1 MELRGKGGKW
11 SPILARGEGVCRKP
25 YLPGELGTPMA
36 SPSHPVRTLE
46 WAVLGLVLIFVL
58 GYVAYEVVSAYHL
71 LPLSFHEVFLI
82 LLTVVLGALVIRLL
96 DRAVARAGHRWQNP
110 RRTSLARSV
119 VSFAAYI
126 LLAVVVIGEVGVGGV
141 ELLAAGGFLGI
152 ILGLASQTAL
162 ANLVAGIVLLFVR
175 PMAPQ
180 DRVTVTTWQY
190 GLLAPAYPPKF
201 YSQDFLI
208 PGFTGEVVRLGI
220 MYSDLRLDDGTLIK
234 IPNNILIQAAVVVH
248 PVEGRWVRVKYE
260 VPPTVDPALLI
271 PRVKEA
277 LAHDPWI
284 LEPDRVQVYV
294 DQATQT
300 SYVISLDAHCRG
312 TLEGPPRSSILMT
325 LMRLVRT
332 APKATGN

>member
-1 MELRGKGGKW
+1 
-11 SPILARGEGVCRKP
+11 
-25 YLPGELGTPMA
+25 
-36 SPSHPVRTLE
+36 
-46 WAVLGLVLIFVL
+46 VLIFVL
-58 GYVAYEVVSAYHL
+58 GFVAYDVVATYHL
-71 LPLSFHEVFLI
+71 LPLSLHEVFLI
-82 LLTVVLGALVIRLL
+82 LLTIVLGAVVIRIL
-96 DRAVARAGHRWQNP
+96 DRAVARAGNRWQNP
-110 RRTSLARSV
+110 RRTSLVRSV

-162 ANLVAGIVLLFVR
+162 ANLVAGVVLLFVR

-190 GLLAPAYPPKF
+190 GLLAPTYPPKF

-208 PGFTGEVVRLGI
+208 PGFTGQVVSLGI

-248 PVEGRWVRVKYE
+248 PMEGRWVRVKYE
-260 VPPTVDPALLI
+260 VPPTVDPALLL
-271 PRVKEA
+271 PRAQEA

-284 LEPDRVQVYV
+284 LEPERIQIHVN
-294 DQATQT
+294 QATQAG
-300 SYVISLDAHCRG
+300 YVISVDAYCRG
-312 TLEGPPRSSILMT
+312 TLEDPPRSSILMT
-325 LMRLVRT
+325 LMAVVRA
-332 APKATGN
+332 APRSSGT

>member
-1 MELRGKGGKW
+1 
-11 SPILARGEGVCRKP
+11 
-25 YLPGELGTPMA
+25 MA
-36 SPSHPVRTLE
+36 SASHPLRTLE
-46 WAVLGLVLIFVL
+46 WAILALVLIFVL
-58 GYVAYEVVSAYHL
+58 GFVAYDVVATYHL
-71 LPLSFHEVFLI
+71 LPLSLHEVFLI
-82 LLTVVLGALVIRLL
+82 LLTIVLGAVVIRIL
-96 DRAVARAGHRWQNP
+96 DRAVARAGNRWQNP
-110 RRTSLARSV
+110 RRTSLVRSV

-162 ANLVAGIVLLFVR
+162 ANLVAGVVLLFVR

-190 GLLAPAYPPKF
+190 GLLAPTYPPKF

-208 PGFTGEVVRLGI
+208 PGFTGQVVSLGI

-248 PVEGRWVRVKYE
+248 PIEGRWVRVKYE
-260 VPPTVDPALLI
+260 VPPTVDPALLL
-271 PRVKEA
+271 PRVQEA

-284 LEPDRVQVYV
+284 LEPERIQIYV
-294 DQATQT
+294 NQATQAG
-300 SYVISLDAHCRG
+300 YVISVDAHCRG
-312 TLEGPPRSSILMT
+312 TLEDPPRSSILMT
-325 LMRLVRT
+325 LMAVVRA
-332 APKATGN
+332 APRSSGT

>member
-1 MELRGKGGKW
+1 
-11 SPILARGEGVCRKP
+11 V
-25 YLPGELGTPMA
+25 
-36 SPSHPVRTLE
+36 
-46 WAVLGLVLIFVL
+46 
-58 GYVAYEVVSAYHL
+58 
-71 LPLSFHEVFLI
+71 
-82 LLTVVLGALVIRLL
+82 VIRIL
-96 DRAVARAGHRWQNP
+96 DRAVARAGNRWQNP
-110 RRTSLARSV
+110 RRTSLVRSV

-162 ANLVAGIVLLFVR
+162 ANLVAGVVLLFVR

-190 GLLAPAYPPKF
+190 GLLAPTYPPKF

-208 PGFTGEVVRLGI
+208 PGFTGQVVSLGI

-248 PVEGRWVRVKYE
+248 PMEGRWVRVKYE
-260 VPPTVDPALLI
+260 VPPTVDPALLL
-271 PRVKEA
+271 PRVQEA

-284 LEPDRVQVYV
+284 LEPERIQIHVN
-294 DQATQT
+294 QATQAG
-300 SYVISLDAHCRG
+300 YVISVDAHCRG
-312 TLEGPPRSSILMT
+312 TLEDPPRSSILMT
-325 LMRLVRT
+325 LMAVVRA
-332 APKATGN
+332 APRSSGT

>member
-1 MELRGKGGKW
+1 
-11 SPILARGEGVCRKP
+11 
-25 YLPGELGTPMA
+25 MA
-36 SPSHPVRTLE
+36 QASHPVRTLE
-46 WAVLGLVLIFVL
+46 WAVLGLVLLLVF
-58 GYVAYEVVSAYHL
+58 GFVAYDVVSTYHL

-82 LLTVVLGALVIRLL
+82 LLTIVLGALVIRLL
-96 DRAVARAGHRWQNP
+96 DRAVVRAGGRWQNP

-119 VSFAAYI
+119 VSLAAYI

-141 ELLAAGGFLGI
+141 GLLAAGGFLGI

-162 ANLVAGIVLLFVR
+162 SNLVAGVVLLFVR

-220 MYSDLRLDDGTLIK
+220 MYSDIRLDDGTLIK
-234 IPNNILIQAAVVVH
+234 IPNNVLIQAAVVLH
-248 PVEGRWVRVKYE
+248 PVDGRWIRVKYE
-260 VPPTVDPALLI
+260 VPPSVDPALLI
-271 PRVKEA
+271 PRIKEA

-284 LEPDRVQVYV
+284 LEPDRMQVYV
-294 DQATQT
+294 NQATQS
-300 SYVISLDAHCRG
+300 SYVISLDVHCRG
-312 TLEGPPRSSILMT
+312 TLEDPPRSSILMT
-325 LMRLVRT
+325 LIAVVRSATKSGEDEPT
-332 APKATGN
+332 APRAPRAPRAGAGR

>member
-1 MELRGKGGKW
+1 
-11 SPILARGEGVCRKP
+11 
-25 YLPGELGTPMA
+25 MA
-36 SPSHPVRTLE
+36 TESHPLRALE
-46 WAVLGLVLIFVL
+46 WAVVALVLIFVL
-58 GYVAYEVVSAYHL
+58 GFVAYDVISAYHL

-82 LLTVVLGALVIRLL
+82 LLTIVLGALVIRFL
-96 DRAVARAGHRWQNP
+96 DRAVTRAGTRWQNP

-141 ELLAAGGFLGI
+141 DLLAAGGFLGI
-152 ILGLASQTAL
+152 ILGLASQTVL
-162 ANLVAGIVLLFVR
+162 SNLVAGVVLLFVR

-208 PGFTGEVVRLGI
+208 PGFTGEVVRVGL
-220 MYSDLRLDDGTLIK
+220 MYSDLHLDDGTLIK
-234 IPNNILIQAAVVVH
+234 IPNNVLIQAAVVVH

-271 PRVKEA
+271 PRIKEA
-277 LAHDPWI
+277 LARDPWI
-284 LEPDRVQVYV
+284 LEPDRMQIYV
-294 DQATQT
+294 NQATQAA
-300 SYVISLDAHCRG
+300 YVISVDVHCRG
-312 TLEGPPRSSILMT
+312 TLEDPPRSSILMT
-325 LMRLVRT
+325 LMSVVRAAAKSGANSPVGAGH
-332 APKATGN
+332 APESGG

>member
-1 MELRGKGGKW
+1 
-11 SPILARGEGVCRKP
+11 
-25 YLPGELGTPMA
+25 MA
-36 SPSHPVRTLE
+36 SASHPLRTLE
-46 WAVLGLVLIFVL
+46 WAILALVLIFVL
-58 GYVAYEVVSAYHL
+58 GFVAYDVVATYHL
-71 LPLSFHEVFLI
+71 LPLSLHEVFLI
-82 LLTVVLGALVIRLL
+82 LLTIVLGAVVIRIL
-96 DRAVARAGHRWQNP
+96 DRAVARAGNRWQNP
-110 RRTSLARSV
+110 RRTSLVRSV

-162 ANLVAGIVLLFVR
+162 ANLVAGVVLLFAR

-190 GLLAPAYPPKF
+190 GLLAPTYPPKF

-208 PGFTGEVVRLGI
+208 PGFTGQVVSLGI

-248 PVEGRWVRVKYE
+248 PIEGRWVRVKYE
-260 VPPTVDPALLI
+260 VPPTVDPALLL
-271 PRVKEA
+271 PRVQEA

-284 LEPDRVQVYV
+284 LEPERIQIYV
-294 DQATQT
+294 NQATQAG
-300 SYVISLDAHCRG
+300 YVISVDAHCRG
-312 TLEGPPRSSILMT
+312 TLEDPPRSSILMT
-325 LMRLVRT
+325 LMAVVRA
-332 APKATGN
+332 APRSSGT